1 MRIENMFG
9 GKPMS
14 DQSTNKSNKS
24 IERVYNYV
32 RNYIRENAMSPSVR
46 DICIGSGLKSTSSVH
61 TYLKKLDAMGKIE
74 YRPGMRR
81 AIIIKNSESDGPD
94 EITANV
100 ISGKEADVV
109 RLSCLGKITAGVPIF
124 AHEDHSDSFYVD
136 KSVIG
141 SSECFLLKVSG
152 SSMIGAHICDG
163 DYLIIR
169 RQSSCDEGDII
180 AALIGDEATVKRF
193 GKMNGKP
200 YLFPENDFYSPIPFD
215 TAECRILGK
224 VVGLHRYKI
233 N

>member
-1 MRIENMFG
+1 
-9 GKPMS
+9 MS
-14 DQSTNKSNKS
+14 EQNTSNKSNKS

-32 RNYIRENAMSPSVR
+32 RNYIHENAMSPSVR
-46 DICIGSGLKSTSSVH
+46 DICTGSGLKSTSSVH

-81 AIIIKNSESDGPD
+81 AIIIKDNDSSRP
-94 EITANV
+94 I
-100 ISGKEADVV
+100 AD
-109 RLSCLGKITAGVPIF
+109 SCIGKITAGVPIY
-124 AHEDHSDSFYVD
+124 AHEDESESFYVD
-136 KSVIG
+136 RSVIG

-169 RQSSCDEGDII
+169 RQNSCDEGDIV

-193 GKMNGKP
+193 GKMNGVP
-200 YLFPENDFYSPIPFD
+200 YLFPENDFYSPIPFN
-215 TAECRILGK
+215 TAECKILGK
-224 VVGLHRYKI
+224 VVGLHRYSI